1 MILIEVKNGT
11 VTKCISNN
19 KDLKVAILDYD
30 NPTEIPDYTELEP
43 EYVGAKDMR
52 IYIEDAVENKTEEEA
67 ELFPGTYDSLKTI
80 CEGYKKIN

>member
-19 KDLKVAILDYD
+19 KDLKVSILDYD
-30 NPTEIPDYTELEP
+30 NDTETPDYTEMEP

-52 IYIEDAVENKTEEEA
+52 IYIEDAVENKTEGA
-67 ELFPGTYDSLKTI
+67 ELFPGTYDSLKTV
-80 CEGYKKIN
+80 CEGYKK